1 MTTETAQFE
10 STVEFQD
17 DPLEQV
23 ALTPEQEFE
32 KSFGE
37 TADDGA
43 NDGGE
48 PQEPAKRIYETMSD
62 EELKDVFDK
71 ARQVDQINERLK
83 SNHDSAFGRIGGIE
97 QALKEIR
104 SATPQAVN
112 IDKETLKNLA
122 EYLGE
127 DDEGL
132 LDALAKDLSSL
143 QLGIPLTPN
152 FDLDVR
158 FAEEAEKLQQQQSV
172 YEQKLTQLQRD
183 FEVRMLS
190 LQHPDWEEINTVPEK
205 TKEFVDWQLTL
216 RPEDRKTLE
225 DASQNWDAKVLSGA
239 LSKFKDWRGKKT
251 EFEQNKNQR
260 LQDNLVPT
268 RGNGAA
274 RPPSNFDSDYEREFQ
289 KALRG

>member
-17 DPLEQV
+17 DPPEQV

-32 KSFGE
+32 KSFEENAG
-37 TADDGA
+37 
-43 NDGGE
+43 DGGNGGNE
-48 PQEPAKRIYETMSD
+48 PQAPAKRLYETMSD

-83 SNHDSAFGRIGGIE
+83 SNHDATFGRIGGIE
-97 QALKEIR
+97 QALKELR
-104 SATPQAVN
+104 SQTPTAAN
-112 IDKETLKNLA
+112 IDKAALKNLT

-132 LDALAKDLSSL
+132 LDALAKDLSTL
-143 QLGIPLTPN
+143 QLGIPLTPD
-152 FDLDVR
+152 FDGDAR
-158 FAEEAEKLQQQQSV
+158 FAEETAKFHQQQQA
-172 YEQKLTQLQRD
+172 YDNKLTELRRE

-190 LQHPDWEEINTVPEK
+190 IQHPDWEEINTVPEQ

-225 DASQNWDAKVLSGA
+225 EASQNWDAKILSGA
-239 LSKFKDWRGKKT
+239 LSKFKDWKGKKT

-274 RPPSNFDSDYEREFQ
+274 RPPPNFDNDYEREFQ
-289 KALRG
+289 KALNG